1 MYWHNFNIIET
12 YSNLRNGESILE
24 VFLTYFISYP
34 KYAPTPWAIMSYKR
48 PTWKNIPS
56 FLTFLDGRK

>member
-24 VFLTYFISYP
+24 VFLTYFISYL
-34 KYAPTPWAIMSYKR
+34 K
-48 PTWKNIPS
+48 
-56 FLTFLDGRK
+56 